1 MTDTALDADR
11 RWIAS
16 QLGAIGGDG
25 IRVLKRIVERVR
37 IGEGQYGSLDIAADR
52 RDPRSEGC
60 DELTDWFW
68 YRAWQEVAAND
79 ARLERLRCDAHDEIH
94 GLIEPGLRELASFT
108 MPDGDA

>member
-1 MTDTALDADR
+1 MSESAIDETSRDADR
-11 RWIAS
+11 RWIAT

-25 IRVLKRIVERVR
+25 IRVIRRIVERVR
-37 IGEGQYGSLDIAADR
+37 SGEIQYGSLDIAADS

-79 ARLERLRCDAHDEIH
+79 ARLERLRFEAA
-94 GLIEPGLRELASFT
+94 GELETKAE
-108 MPDGDA
+108 